1 MHPSDKSKNLNSA
14 PLDDLPT
21 QFKTPAAAGD
31 GFLSLLDKI
40 KAQTDQKKAS
50 KASTPPQERQRVFND
65 PGYDQALQAMYKK
78 AVEAG
83 LIKPKQ
89 K

>member
-1 MHPSDKSKNLNSA
+1 MPQSDKSKNPKTPS
-14 PLDDLPT
+14 LDDLPT
-21 QFKTPAAAGD
+21 QFKTPVAAGD
-31 GFLSLLDKI
+31 GFLPLLDKI

-50 KASTPPQERQRVFND
+50 KASTPPRERPTLPPNPQ
-65 PGYDQALQAMYKK
+65 YDQALQSAYQK